1 MKILINKILEN
12 SEFKF
17 NDELQGYH
25 QTDKSFYFYKTL
37 VADQLAEVKD
47 KNSLN
52 RSEWYQSFLSN
63 FNELCQ
69 SDKYPAL
76 EKNSSLLIFVEGSS
90 ITELSSL
97 QSQILLLE
105 EDQFFLKKYVI
116 YYTSSAY
123 EKIKDLSLNEEL
135 LEKVNDKER
144 FDKLMKNGLSDEIED
159 YVLILQLFIKL
170 PFLKLKFNED
180 NYVALSDKLKNLLS
194 NDFDLYS
201 NVINS
206 YQSLINIDFE
216 SPESNEEIDN
226 FLNLIE
232 P

>member
-1 MKILINKILEN
+1 MKTLINKILEN
-12 SEFKF
+12 SGFQF
-17 NDELQGYH
+17 NDELQGY
-25 QTDKSFYFYKTL
+25 QQADKSFYFYTTL

-52 RSEWYQSFLSN
+52 KSEWYQSFLLN

-116 YYTSSAY
+116 YYTSSAF

-180 NYVALSDKLKNLLS
+180 NYVALSDTLKTLLS
-194 NDFDLYS
+194 NEFELYC

-216 SPESNEEIDN
+216 SPESNEEIDF

>member
-1 MKILINKILEN
+1 MKTLINKILEN
-12 SEFKF
+12 SGFQF
-17 NDELQGYH
+17 NDELQGY
-25 QTDKSFYFYKTL
+25 QQADKSFYFYTTL

-52 RSEWYQSFLSN
+52 KSEWYQSFLLN

-116 YYTSSAY
+116 YYTSSAF

-194 NDFDLYS
+194 NDFELYC

-216 SPESNEEIDN
+216 SPESNEEIDF